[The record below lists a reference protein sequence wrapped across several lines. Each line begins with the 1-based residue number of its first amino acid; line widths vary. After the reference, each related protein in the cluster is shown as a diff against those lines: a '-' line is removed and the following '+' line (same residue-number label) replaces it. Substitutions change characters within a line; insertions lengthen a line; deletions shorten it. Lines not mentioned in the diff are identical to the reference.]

1 MSLILPLEEQCCKQY
16 FFLSNHAF
24 KYLWQAIKGSVF
36 FECSPVLE
44 FGKPINIK
52 NKIRRFIY
60 TITHNKI
67 RTFIPLSSLSS
78 CLERRGK

>member
-36 FECSPVLE
+36 FEC
-44 FGKPINIK
+44 
-52 NKIRRFIY
+52 
-60 TITHNKI
+60 
-67 RTFIPLSSLSS
+67 
-78 CLERRGK
+78 